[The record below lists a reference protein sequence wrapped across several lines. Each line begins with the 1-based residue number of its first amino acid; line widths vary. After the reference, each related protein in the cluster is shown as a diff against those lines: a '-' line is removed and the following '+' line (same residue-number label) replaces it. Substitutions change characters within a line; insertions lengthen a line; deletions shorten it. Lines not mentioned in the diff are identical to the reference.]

1 VNCVLKKSEKLGM
14 HEIGEEIGEEI
25 GDRGFRHRTIRT
37 EIFCRFD
44 ILSALAKGET

>member
-1 VNCVLKKSEKLGM
+1 MNCVLKKSEKLGM
-14 HEIGEEIGEEI
+14 HEIGEEI